1 MKFYRQRI
9 VYLLTIVWLTIFGAQ
24 MRLNFKNEILLGGK
38 TSPRFMSQMIFLG
51 FVLTFVMLL
60 GLLYFKKVSKL
71 SWRQFISSEIDAL
84 DDDERAVELDR
95 KIRRIVSNI
104 VTAISIVIIA
114 ILISVSDFMR
124 IDLTIFEVLVILGLI
139 YTFYIILN
147 VCGFSIAYKT
157 DEIPKIFNRK
167 VLLITVG
174 VITILSF
181 YFFIIQTFK
190 ISYVDKS
197 EVITIVAVNHTDD
210 AIAYS
215 VSIECYQSSY
225 DSDTFVVES
234 IDFSRILNFGDRYIV
249 YRGESKALKEA
260 SLNQGLS
267 IYEDLENV
275 KLIHYDMDIHR
286 GVLKISK

>member
-104 VTAISIVIIA
+104 VTAISILIIA
-114 ILISVSDFMR
+114 ILISVSDYMR

-215 VSIECYQSSY
+215 VSIEGYQSSY

>member
-104 VTAISIVIIA
+104 VTAISILIIA

-181 YFFIIQTFK
+181 YFLIIQTFK

-215 VSIECYQSSY
+215 VSIEGYQSSY

>member
-104 VTAISIVIIA
+104 VTAISILIIA

-147 VCGFSIAYKT
+147 LCGFSIAYKT

-215 VSIECYQSSY
+215 ISIEGYQSSY

>member
-9 VYLLTIVWLTIFGAQ
+9 VYLLTIVWLMIFGAQ

-84 DDDERAVELDR
+84 DDDERAVGLDR

-104 VTAISIVIIA
+104 VTAISILIIA

-215 VSIECYQSSY
+215 VSIEGYQSSY

>member
-1 MKFYRQRI
+1 
-9 VYLLTIVWLTIFGAQ
+9 

-104 VTAISIVIIA
+104 VTAISILIIA

-215 VSIECYQSSY
+215 ISIEGYQSSY

>member
-9 VYLLTIVWLTIFGAQ
+9 LYLLTIVWLTIFGAQ

-51 FVLTFVMLL
+51 FLLTFVMLL

-104 VTAISIVIIA
+104 VTAISILIIA

-215 VSIECYQSSY
+215 VSIEGYQSSY

>member
-9 VYLLTIVWLTIFGAQ
+9 VYLLTIVWLTIFGSQ

-104 VTAISIVIIA
+104 VTAISILIIA

-139 YTFYIILN
+139 YTFYIFLN

-181 YFFIIQTFK
+181 YFLIIQ
-190 ISYVDKS
+190 
-197 EVITIVAVNHTDD
+197 
-210 AIAYS
+210 
-215 VSIECYQSSY
+215 
-225 DSDTFVVES
+225 
-234 IDFSRILNFGDRYIV
+234 
-249 YRGESKALKEA
+249 
-260 SLNQGLS
+260 
-267 IYEDLENV
+267 
-275 KLIHYDMDIHR
+275 KLY
-286 GVLKISK
+286 

>member
-104 VTAISIVIIA
+104 VTAISILIIA

-147 VCGFSIAYKT
+147 LCGFSIAYKT

-215 VSIECYQSSY
+215 VSIEGYQSSY

-275 KLIHYDMDIHR
+275 KLIHYDMDNHR

>member
-51 FVLTFVMLL
+51 CVLTFVMLL

-84 DDDERAVELDR
+84 DDERAVELDR

-104 VTAISIVIIA
+104 VTAISILIIA

-215 VSIECYQSSY
+215 VSIEGYQSSY

-234 IDFSRILNFGDRYIV
+234 IDFPRILNFGDRYIV

-267 IYEDLENV
+267 IYEALENV

>member
-1 MKFYRQRI
+1 MKFYRQSI

-104 VTAISIVIIA
+104 VTAISILIIA

-157 DEIPKIFNRK
+157 DEIPRIFNRK

-215 VSIECYQSSY
+215 VSIEGYQSSY

>member
-38 TSPRFMSQMIFLG
+38 TSPRFISQMIFLG
-51 FVLTFVMLL
+51 FLFTFVMLL

-104 VTAISIVIIA
+104 VTAISILIIA

-215 VSIECYQSSY
+215 VSIEGYQSSY

>member
-104 VTAISIVIIA
+104 VTAISILIIA

-215 VSIECYQSSY
+215 VSIEGYQSSY

>member
-104 VTAISIVIIA
+104 VTAISILIIA

-147 VCGFSIAYKT
+147 LCGFSIAYKT

-215 VSIECYQSSY
+215 VSIEGYQSSY

-234 IDFSRILNFGDRYIV
+234 IDFSRILNFGDTYIV